1 MHREKHPEKTI
12 SLPDDLYHKI
22 EERVNVTAFNSVD
35 EYVIF
40 VMEEVIKDE
49 EEQALSKEDEEEI
62 KKKLK
67 AFGYLE

>member
-1 MHREKHPEKTI
+1 MNREKHPKKAVF
-12 SLPDDLYHKI
+12 LPDDLYRKI
-22 EERVNVTAFNSVD
+22 GERVNVTEFNSVD

-40 VMEEVIKDE
+40 VMEEVLKDE

>member
-1 MHREKHPEKTI
+1 MSRGKEAKQAVL
-12 SLPDDLYHKI
+12 LPDDLYRKI
-22 EERVNVTAFNSVD
+22 GERVNATEFNSVD

-40 VMEEVIKDE
+40 VMEEILKDE

>member
-1 MHREKHPEKTI
+1 VSRGREAKKTVL
-12 SLPDDLYHKI
+12 LPDDLYHKI

-40 VMEEVIKDE
+40 VMEEVLKDE